1 MHPSS
6 QDPYRLRPDLIE
18 QPPTGLVAIFRRIGP
33 GLILA
38 SMIVGSGEL
47 IAATVLGAE
56 NGYALLWLVLTSCV
70 IKVVVQGEFGRY
82 TVATGETS
90 LEALDRVPGPRVGVS
105 WIVWFWFVAMI
116 TTMFGIGA
124 MMGAIAE
131 VLSIVF
137 TGLPIPVGVCVVGAV
152 TLVLLFTGRYA
163 MVEHVSMGLV
173 AAFTV
178 TTVGSA
184 LLLLTRPDYFSW
196 GRVVEGLSFHMPE
209 QGLITAVA
217 VFGITGIGANE
228 IITYPYWC
236 LEKGYARFTGPR
248 DDTPAWRS
256 RAHGWINVMGVDV
269 LNSMVIYTFAT
280 IAFYMLGA
288 GVLHGLGVI
297 PQGTEMVRMLANM
310 YTETLGGWSRYL
322 FLAGAVVVF
331 YSTVFTVT
339 ASNSRMAADFLVML
353 GLYGREDYE
362 RRLKWTR
369 VFVLLFLLVPILFFA
384 LLREPVVM
392 VKIVGVS
399 QALLLPVVS
408 LATIYLRYVHLPRA
422 IVPKGWITLALWV
435 TSLVIVVIMG
445 YSVVLQMGSWVG

>member
-152 TLVLLFTGRYA
+152 TLVLLFTGRYPEA
-163 MVEHVSMGLV
+163 LFEIIMGLNRWV
-173 AAFTV
+173 IRVNA
-178 TTVGSA
+178 
-184 LLLLTRPDYFSW
+184 YSW
-196 GRVVEGLSFHMPE
+196 
-209 QGLITAVA
+209 
-217 VFGITGIGANE
+217 
-228 IITYPYWC
+228 
-236 LEKGYARFTGPR
+236 
-248 DDTPAWRS
+248 
-256 RAHGWINVMGVDV
+256 
-269 LNSMVIYTFAT
+269 
-280 IAFYMLGA
+280 
-288 GVLHGLGVI
+288 
-297 PQGTEMVRMLANM
+297 
-310 YTETLGGWSRYL
+310 
-322 FLAGAVVVF
+322 
-331 YSTVFTVT
+331 
-339 ASNSRMAADFLVML
+339 
-353 GLYGREDYE
+353 
-362 RRLKWTR
+362 
-369 VFVLLFLLVPILFFA
+369 LLVDDYPPFNFD
-384 LLREPVVM
+384 
-392 VKIVGVS
+392 
-399 QALLLPVVS
+399 
-408 LATIYLRYVHLPRA
+408 
-422 IVPKGWITLALWV
+422 
-435 TSLVIVVIMG
+435 
-445 YSVVLQMGSWVG
+445 